1 MNPYDI
7 LGVTV
12 DAQDETIRKAYLK
25 GIKRF
30 SPERY
35 PEQFAAISEAYQT
48 LKDENNRL
56 QYELFNKK
64 SGVSSP
70 MEAVVRH
77 FRWNRQRT
85 PPDFET
91 LKNQLRYFAGR

>member
-7 LGVTV
+7 LGVPA
-12 DAQDETIRKAYLK
+12 DAQDETIRKAYLE

-30 SPERY
+30 SPERC
-35 PEQFAAISEAYQT
+35 PQRFAAISEAYQA
-48 LKDENNRL
+48 LKDENSRL

-64 SGVSSP
+64 SAVASP

-77 FRWNRQRT
+77 FAWNGQRT
-85 PPDFET
+85 PPEFET
-91 LKNQLRYFAGR
+91 LKNQLRHFAGR